1 MNDQI
6 ADIRAFNRF
15 YTRQIGLL
23 NEHLNKSRFSLP
35 EGRVLYEIAARGHT
49 TLAEVARALGMDLGY
64 ASRLTRKLV
73 AEGLIALTPSATDR
87 RSNRMALTRDGDAAF
102 AGLDGLERGGCLTR
116 PLEPLRR
123 EALLGAMRTIRTVL
137 GDIEP
142 APVILRPHRLG
153 EIGWMIHRQGLLYN
167 RQYGWNGEF
176 EALIARIYSEYEAA
190 PAAPPRNLW
199 VAEWNGEVA
208 GSIFCMPSEGLPD
221 SAQLRLLYV
230 EPAARAGHRK
240 LLVTQCVAAR
250 QSGYARMRLWTHSI
264 RGRAP
269 ALSAAGFAGIEQIA
283 SCFRQGHGER
293 DLGVAVLGV
302 TPAVG
307 VPAVALTTSLSR
319 HPTCPTRRV
328 IGRQIRPD
336 VLGPYGGWQL
346 PRWTPFAGQLRGGK
360 RWLPQVSSPRKRGS
374 IGASIHSAPSIIRF
388 RGNDISGMVGR

>member
-23 NEHLNKSRFSLP
+23 NEHFNKSRFSLP

-102 AGLDGLERGGCLTR
+102 AGLDAASNEAVAKLIA
-116 PLEPLRR
+116 PVDPLRR

-167 RQYGWNGEF
+167 QQYGWNGEF
-176 EALIARIYSEYEAA
+176 EALIGRIYSEYEAA

-230 EPAARAGHRK
+230 EPVARGQGIGK
-240 LLVTQCVAAR
+240 LLVEQCVAFAR

-264 RGRAP
+264 QEAARKLYA
-269 ALSAAGFAGIEQIA
+269 AAGFIVVESKPHHAFGK
-283 SCFRQGHGER
+283 
-293 DLGVAVLGV
+293 DLV
-302 TPAVG
+302 
-307 VPAVALTTSLSR
+307 SE
-319 HPTCPTRRV
+319 
-328 IGRQIRPD
+328 I
-336 VLGPYGGWQL
+336 WE
-346 PRWTPFAGQLRGGK
+346 LR
-360 RWLPQVSSPRKRGS
+360 L
-374 IGASIHSAPSIIRF
+374 
-388 RGNDISGMVGR
+388 